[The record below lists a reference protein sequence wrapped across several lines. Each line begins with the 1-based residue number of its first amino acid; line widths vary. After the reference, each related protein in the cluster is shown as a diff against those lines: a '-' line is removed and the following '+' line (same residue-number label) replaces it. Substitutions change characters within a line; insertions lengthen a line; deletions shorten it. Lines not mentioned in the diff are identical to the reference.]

1 MDRIARIAEHRDELL
16 GFLCR
21 RVPRP
26 VAEDILHD
34 VLVKSVDKVDGVRDD
49 EALLAWMYR
58 ALRNATIDHHRRA
71 GAADRALA
79 RFAEET
85 AEPDPTAAS
94 LEPAGETCRCVLRAA
109 EALKPDQAKALLRVE
124 VDGVAVKSFAEEEG
138 ISSGNAA
145 VRLHR
150 ARHAL
155 RDRLVAT
162 CGSCAGA
169 NGRGCTAC
177 SCADGAADE
186 EERM

>member
-1 MDRIARIAEHRDELL
+1 MDRIALIAEHREELL

-21 RVPRP
+21 RVPRA
-26 VAEDILHD
+26 VAEDLLHD
-34 VLVKSVDKVDGVRDD
+34 VLVKSVDTVDGVRDD

-58 ALRNATIDHHRRA
+58 ALRNATIDHHRRG
-71 GAADRALA
+71 GAASRALA

-85 AEPDPTAAS
+85 AALDHAT
-94 LEPAGETCRCVLRAA
+94 EPAGEACRCVLRAA
-109 EALKPDQAKALLRVE
+109 EGLKREHAKALQRVA

-155 RDRLVAT
+155 REQLVAT

-169 NGRGCTAC
+169 NGRGCSAC
-177 SCADGAADE
+177 TCADQE
-186 EERM
+186 KV